1 MKSIINDYKDFFT
14 HIPRNIKLYL
24 SILFFAT
31 ILSAAYNIL
40 FGIYLKNSGFT
51 EDIVGQI
58 LSLRTL
64 GVAMGAVPVALFA
77 QRFNKKRTL
86 MIGLSIMVVSSFV
99 LLNVQI
105 LIVMKIFSLIFGFG
119 HATAMILQGP
129 IIFENTK
136 EAHRVMAFSMAFV
149 FQNLAFVFGSFVLG
163 HLSQYLAGI
172 YGSSQGNLLVLNG
185 TTLMLPV
192 GILIATFLSGPS
204 MTTSKR
210 DLPIVH
216 DFIQVFKGYG
226 GLLRGR
232 TLKYLSQVA
241 LVGLGAGMIV
251 PFFSIYLKF
260 TLDVSDGVVGNI
272 MAISQVGTIIGGL
285 IVPPLAKRIGTVKT
299 IIYCQLLSIPF
310 LISISLPQGLIVL
323 TISFFFR
330 SSLMN
335 MASPLFRSIAME
347 ITNDDNRTHMS
358 GMISMTNNL
367 FRALGIFIGGYIM
380 YEFTYN
386 TPYYL
391 TIICYLIGTFI
402 IYSNFYKCD
411 YKKVHEK
418 VTA

>member
-1 MKSIINDYKDFFT
+1 MKTIINDYKEFFT
-14 HIPRNIKLYL
+14 HIPKNIKLYL

-40 FGIYLKNSGFT
+40 FGIYLINVGFT
-51 EDIVGQI
+51 EKVVGQI
-58 LSLRTL
+58 LSLRTF
-64 GVAMGAVPVALFA
+64 GVALGAVPVALFA

-86 MIGLSIMVVSSFV
+86 MLGLAIMVVSSLI
-99 LLNVQI
+99 LLNVRI
-105 LIVMKIFSLIFGFG
+105 LWVMKVFSLCFGFG

-129 IIFENTK
+129 IIYENTD
-136 EAHRVMAFSMAFV
+136 EGHRVMAFSMAFV
-149 FQNLAFVFGSFVLG
+149 FQNMAFVFGSFVLG
-163 HLSQYLAGI
+163 HLSQYLALSHGT
-172 YGSSQGNLLVLNG
+172 SQGNLMVLNG
-185 TTLMLPV
+185 ATFLLPI
-192 GILIATFLSGPS
+192 GILIASRLKGPS
-204 MTTSKR
+204 MTTSNR
-210 DLPIVH
+210 DLPMAH
-216 DFIQVFKGYG
+216 DFLAVFKGYA
-226 GLLRGR
+226 GLLKGR
-232 TLKYLSQVA
+232 TLKYLTQVA

-251 PFFSIYLKF
+251 PFFSVYLKF

-299 IIYCQLLSIPF
+299 IIFCQLLSIPF
-310 LISISLPQGLIVL
+310 LISISLPQGLIIL

-347 ITNDDNRTHMS
+347 ITSDDNRTHMS

-367 FRALGIFIGGYIM
+367 FRSLGIFIGGYIM
-380 YEFTYN
+380 YKYTYN

-402 IYSNFYKCD
+402 IYTYFYKD
-411 YKKVHEK
+411 NYQDHK
-418 VTA
+418 